1 MPSSAGLGPE
11 PGQVQTDRLPRGRLS
26 SPGKPALLQRKLPRS
41 EPCLTRLAG
50 CAPAFCVLRER
61 EREEG
66 GRGGLNSTL
75 GQGDGSCPHSWGK
88 SMPGGT
94 RGDT

>member
-41 EPCLTRLAG
+41 EPRLTRLAG

-66 GRGGLNSTL
+66 GRGGSQLHARAGGRKLPPFL
-75 GQGDGSCPHSWGK
+75 GEINARW
-88 SMPGGT
+88 
-94 RGDT
+94 